1 MNEQEKEEICRYDL
15 EYKNVVCTAVNWET
29 KVFYFTIDKKEYK
42 FLQKEYVDCNSDTDH
57 IRYVIEYQFL
67 PWLKEYNMQEEISR
81 LTAENDKLRVKTN
94 NEHQIAQG
102 TKLYIIKDGKILE
115 KEVADIVFALAQEE
129 AEEGDLSCEYIGL
142 NTMLNNFNKTIF
154 INKNTA
160 VKKLQNKKGDEI

>member
-1 MNEQEKEEICRYDL
+1 MNKINDL
-15 EYKNVVCTAVNWET
+15 
-29 KVFYFTIDKKEYK
+29 
-42 FLQKEYVDCNSDTDH
+42 L
-57 IRYVIEYQFL
+57 IEYDEMGMSPTTVCEDPEQYAIE
-67 PWLKEYNMQEEISR
+67 WREKVREEFER
-81 LTAENDKLRVKTN
+81 LVAENIALKAKND

-115 KEVADIVFALAQEE
+115 KEVADIAFALVQEE

-160 VKKLQNKKGDEI
+160 VKKL